1 MVLLFNHSATLITT
15 SQTPP
20 TTGFSCSDSETTH
33 PCKTYVSYHVQQPNF
48 MNLRNISDLF
58 GVSPSSIA
66 SASSLPS
73 DENDVLL
80 VPDQLLLVPVDCG
93 CRGNSSFSN
102 LTYHIKEGDSFYLV
116 SITSLENLT
125 DWQAVV
131 ELNPGLSPT
140 HLQSGDEVVF
150 PLFCQCPSMAQREN
164 GIEFLITYVWRTG
177 DTLRTVADE
186 LGASVDDIILA
197 NHESIDRPV
206 LVAVPG
212 LPVIR
217 QMNPKRGKA
226 KQHLI
231 IISVIVAISAIS
243 AILIVYLVCH
253 RRKKFQTV
261 VGGKKL
267 KKTVTYEQKLFP
279 GVSGYL
285 NKPIMYDAR
294 MIMEATMD
302 LDSYYKIQG
311 SVYRVSIDGKV
322 MAVKKIKGVEA
333 TEEIQILQKVNHANL
348 VKLMG
353 VSCDAEGSYFLVY
366 EYAENGSLDKWLFCK
381 SASSSRTETLSFLSW
396 SRRLQIA
403 LDVANGL
410 QYLHEHVQ
418 PKIAH
423 RDIRSSNILLDS
435 RFRGKIANFSVARSA
450 GDYSIAP
457 KVDVFAFGVVLLE
470 LLSGKKAMVT
480 AENGEILLLAKEIKT
495 VLEVSER
502 RVEKLRKWMD
512 PYLENLYPING
523 ALSLAMLAMACT
535 IEKAS
540 ARPSMA
546 EIVFN
551 LTVLVQSPSDWLEDA
566 WPAKK
571 LDEEE
576 ILRICSP
583 ITGR

>member
-1 MVLLFNHSATLITT
+1 
-15 SQTPP
+15 
-20 TTGFSCSDSETTH
+20 
-33 PCKTYVSYHVQQPNF
+33 
-48 MNLRNISDLF
+48 
-58 GVSPSSIA
+58 
-66 SASSLPS
+66 
-73 DENDVLL
+73 
-80 VPDQLLLVPVDCG
+80 
-93 CRGNSSFSN
+93 
-102 LTYHIKEGDSFYLV
+102 
-116 SITSLENLT
+116 
-125 DWQAVV
+125 
-131 ELNPGLSPT
+131 
-140 HLQSGDEVVF
+140 
-150 PLFCQCPSMAQREN
+150 
-164 GIEFLITYVWRTG
+164 
-177 DTLRTVADE
+177 
-186 LGASVDDIILA
+186 
-197 NHESIDRPV
+197 
-206 LVAVPG
+206 
-212 LPVIR
+212 
-217 QMNPKRGKA
+217 
-226 KQHLI
+226 
-231 IISVIVAISAIS
+231 
-243 AILIVYLVCH
+243 
-253 RRKKFQTV
+253 
-261 VGGKKL
+261 
-267 KKTVTYEQKLFP
+267 
-279 GVSGYL
+279 
-285 NKPIMYDAR
+285 
-294 MIMEATMD
+294 MEATMD